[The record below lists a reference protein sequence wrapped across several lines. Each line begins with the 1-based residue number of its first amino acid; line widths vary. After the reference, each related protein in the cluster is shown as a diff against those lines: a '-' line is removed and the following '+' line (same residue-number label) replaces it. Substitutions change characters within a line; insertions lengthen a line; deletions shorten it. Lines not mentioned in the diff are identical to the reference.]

1 MVQTAHDN
9 VSVLAGL
16 QELFASATHDASAAM
31 CRWTDGI
38 ITVTLDEVR
47 LLALEEV
54 AVQLSVGDEPLT
66 MVVMTLDAERGGSI
80 ILMFDDAGGRQL
92 AASLLGREAGME
104 SHWSELEKS
113 ALMETGN
120 ILGCAYVNALTRLVG
135 MDLHPSPP
143 CFIQDFGASVL
154 EQALMA
160 QAAAGDNLL
169 LCDVGFHRQG
179 GKLDWRVVFVPTPGL
194 QESLER
200 SLHAAPRKMREI

>member
-1 MVQTAHDN
+1 MLETAHDN
-9 VSVLAGL
+9 VTTLAGL

-47 LLALEEV
+47 QIALEEV
-54 AVQLSVGDEPLT
+54 AATLALGDDPMT
-66 MVVMTLDAERGGSI
+66 MVVMTLDGELGGSI
-80 ILMFDDAGGRQL
+80 TLMFDDLGGRQL
-92 AASLLGREAGME
+92 AASLLGRAVGTEPE
-104 SHWSELEKS
+104 WSELEKS

-135 MDLHPSPP
+135 MDLRPSAPY
-143 CFIQDFGASVL
+143 FIQDFGASVL
-154 EQALMA
+154 QQALMT

-179 GKLDWRVVFVPTPGL
+179 EKLDWRVVFVPTPGL
-194 QESLER
+194 QASLQR
-200 SLHAAPRKMREI
+200 SLHSAP